1 MSSTNALID
10 KITKSQAIDLA
21 KKYNDIMSIKTTG
34 KGRAEIQNKLK
45 ELNDAIGSFKGKK
58 LLGITKVDGHIE
70 VPNRGKSDRDAELAK
85 KRDVR
90 AKAKASKSLEDNKA
104 KQGGLAKLEKELKD
118 IKEKMKTASGNEVAI
133 LAAKLRRV
141 MKKIN
146 EV

>member
-21 KKYNDIMSIKTTG
+21 KKYNDIMSIKITG
-34 KGRAEIQNKLK
+34 KGRTEIQNKLK

-58 LLGITKVDGHIE
+58 LLGITKGDGHIE
-70 VPNRGKSDRDAELAK
+70 VPNRGKSERDDELAK

-104 KQGGLAKLEKELKD
+104 KQGSLAKLEKELKD
-118 IKEKMKTASGNEVAI
+118 IKEKIKTASGNEVAI

-146 EV
+146 EI